1 MQKTKTLLP
10 LLLFVS
16 VLAFAMIPN
25 TMATLPNGNGIQ
37 KINEHIHETQD
48 TSLYFARGYYYSP
61 VAPDEFSGQIKVGTW
76 LTIGFGWAIFYVPEE
91 DLEEMI
97 AAEIE
102 LIKTWPLGLTFGG
115 EEIDINDCWRF
126 DDVVIRPMEEI
137 EPEDPDAVGLFY
149 FYIPF
154 RYYIPPRKPGHY
166 EIISTFAGSPWSI
179 GYVEWVPANQ
189 L

>member
-1 MQKTKTLLP
+1 
-10 LLLFVS
+10 
-16 VLAFAMIPN
+16 MIPN

-76 LTIGFGWAIFYVPEE
+76 LTIGFGWTSGSPIPEYGVPEE
-91 DLEEMI
+91 ILEETI

-102 LIKTWPLGLTFGG
+102 MIKTWPLGLTFGG
-115 EEIDINDCWRF
+115 EEIDIADCWRF
-126 DDVVIRPMEEI
+126 DDVVILSLEEMY
-137 EPEDPDAVGLFY
+137 PEDPNAVGLY
-149 FYIPF
+149 HFYIPF
-154 RYYIPPRKPGHY
+154 RYYIPPRNPGHY